1 MITKNLPAMLTL
13 AVLTAVSWNATVVA
27 QQTRISSTRF
37 SKITVRRDQAPK
49 RTANAVDS
57 ISFEKAN
64 QLMAP
69 YKQWMIGANNTG
81 TVRHG
86 LPNGPVADAQYNLKG
101 SVPRKFL
108 QYEKQGT
115 WRGIN
120 LGWTDNASAS
130 TAIKR
135 AKWYFVATADGSA
148 PVVGGS
154 LHFGDPIALAWG
166 SGKKPYIKYSKRNV
180 GINLNWSSKP
190 SFEWAVLGGNPG
202 SIVKRGEDL
211 VILFNL
217 KHRQPMI
224 YFNRRVGGNIGWP
237 DSRTWNP
244 FSGSFTS
251 KNPKMPAVILPLLQG
266 NWEFKSRLSIQ

>member
-1 MITKNLPAMLTL
+1 MTTKNLFVMFLLAILTVASL
-13 AVLTAVSWNATVVA
+13 NATVMA
-27 QQTRISSTRF
+27 QGTSSSRAQFTRIAVRGITTPKLARQAAKSFTFEESS
-37 SKITVRRDQAPK
+37 QAL
-49 RTANAVDS
+49 A
-57 ISFEKAN
+57 
-64 QLMAP
+64 Q

-81 TVRHG
+81 KVTHG
-86 LPNGPVADAQYNLKG
+86 LPKGPLADAQYNLKG
-101 SVPRKFL
+101 LVPRKFL

-115 WRGIN
+115 FGGIN

-130 TAIKR
+130 TATKS
-135 AKWYFVATADGSA
+135 AKWYFVATTDGSA

-166 SGKKPYIKYSKRNV
+166 SGKKPYVKYSKRNV

-190 SFEWAVLGGNPG
+190 SFEWAVLGGVPG
-202 SIVKRGEDL
+202 SEVRRGEDV

-217 KHRQPMI
+217 KHRQPMM
-224 YFNRRVGGNIGWP
+224 YFDRTVGGHIGWP

-244 FSGSFTS
+244 FSGSLTS
-251 KNPKMPAVILPLLQG
+251 KNPKMPAVVLPLLQG